1 MSARQGRTSRGQVT
15 ALSLKPADLWKTWTA
30 KKPGDKN
37 LHIVI
42 AGVILC
48 AVYFALIH
56 PLSAAKIDKIS
67 YDMQK
72 QKAREKT
79 LAKAQNTPAT
89 PPPDIFGGKSL
100 PEAQRDLDDLKKRL
114 EETREAVLRLE
125 TSFVSMDDTLAMNA
139 LKTGLTSLAESGDM
153 EVLAVEH
160 IYLKPDDKERP
171 PSAQLIREAA
181 AANPYKRPLLKMRAR
196 ASYHGLMQFLN
207 GLTALPYVA
216 APVWSD
222 ISVGVERHP
231 ETKQPVRQWLEVEI
245 RFAV

>member
-1 MSARQGRTSRGQVT
+1 MSTRPGSRSQVV
-15 ALSLKPADLWKTWTA
+15 AVSFKPADLWKTWAA
-30 KKPGDKN
+30 KKPGEKN

-48 AVYFALIH
+48 AVYFALVH
-56 PLSAAKIDKIS
+56 PLSAKQIDKVS

-79 LAKAQNTPAT
+79 MAKAPEVSA

-100 PEAQRDLDDLKKRL
+100 PEAQQDLTDLQQRL
-114 EETREAVLRLE
+114 EDARVAVQQLE
-125 TSFVSMDDTLAMNA
+125 RAFVSMDDTLAMNA

-160 IYLKPDDKERP
+160 IYLKQEDKEKP
-171 PSAQLIREAA
+171 PSAQLLREAA
-181 AANPYKRPLLKMRAR
+181 AANPYKRPLLRMRAR
-196 ASYHGLMQFLN
+196 ASYRGLMQFLN
-207 GLTALPYVA
+207 GLTALPYIA
-216 APVWSD
+216 APVWSNV
-222 ISVGVERHP
+222 SVGMERHP
-231 ETKQPVRQWLEVEI
+231 ETKLPTRQWLEVEI

>member
-1 MSARQGRTSRGQVT
+1 MSARSGRPGRGQVD

-30 KKPGDKN
+30 KKPGEKN

-48 AVYFALIH
+48 AIYFALIY
-56 PLSAAKIDKIS
+56 PLSAAMIDKIS

-79 LAKAQNTPAT
+79 LTKTQNTPAA

-100 PEAQRDLDDLKKRL
+100 PEAQRDLEELEKRL
-114 EETREAVLRLE
+114 EETRESVLRLE

-160 IYLKPDDKERP
+160 IYLKPEDKQRP
-171 PSAQLIREAA
+171 PSAQLMREAA
-181 AANPYKRPLLKMRAR
+181 GANPYKRPLLTMRAR
-196 ASYHGLMQFLN
+196 ASYRGLMQFLN

-231 ETKQPVRQWLEVEI
+231 ETKQPVRQWLNVEI